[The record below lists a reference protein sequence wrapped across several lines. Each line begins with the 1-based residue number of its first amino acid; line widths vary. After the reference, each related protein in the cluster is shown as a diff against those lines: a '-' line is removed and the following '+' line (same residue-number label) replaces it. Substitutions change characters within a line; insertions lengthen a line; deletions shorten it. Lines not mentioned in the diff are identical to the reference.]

1 MMGEAS
7 AAPLQQTQCDHT
19 LFFNV
24 FIFGMFL
31 HPTVLIQSY
40 LQVDLIEAEQK
51 GQISTVKAS
60 KC

>member
-19 LFFNV
+19 LFLNV

-31 HPTVLIQSY
+31 HPTVLKQSY

-51 GQISTVKAS
+51 GQISTVKVS